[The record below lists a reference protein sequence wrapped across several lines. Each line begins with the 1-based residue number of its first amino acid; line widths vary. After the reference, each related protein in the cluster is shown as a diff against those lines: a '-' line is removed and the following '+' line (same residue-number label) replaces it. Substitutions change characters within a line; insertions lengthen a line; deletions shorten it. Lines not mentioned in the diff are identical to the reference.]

1 MMPNMKLETYDRV
14 WRAIKEIGLRLNKRR
29 IPEAEKGFKPRRIL
43 LGREE
48 KNVSLTNLHPIFFK

>member
-14 WRAIKEIGLRLNKRR
+14 WRAIKEIGIRHDKRR
-29 IPEAEKGFKPRRIL
+29 IPETEKGFKPCRIL

-48 KNVSLTNLHPIFFK
+48 KI